1 MVGLAVSS
9 IEYRR
14 SKSTGVESWRV
25 RYRHLGRQRVMTFA
39 SAEQAKS
46 WRAVLEAHGPVRAEA
61 LLATEAPTTQRT
73 VADQVR
79 HHVEHLTGVTDGTR
93 RRYGQVAAK
102 HLTGRFESIL
112 LEHLSRDDVARWVNE
127 QAERSAPK
135 SIRNRHALLSAALES
150 AVRDDMIG
158 KNVAKGVRLPRLD
171 SAGEDMVFLEP
182 GEFDEIASCLPTHWR
197 PLAHFLVGTG
207 ARWGEATALR
217 VGDVDMTAGTVRIA
231 QSWKETS
238 GAGWEL
244 GPPKTKRGRRT
255 AKIRGAAL
263 DAIAP
268 TMDRDPREWLFLSK
282 RDGPVRGDWWRT
294 DVWVPA
300 VREWGG
306 GKTPRVHDLRH
317 TFASWAIRAG
327 VPLTVLQRQLGHES
341 IQTTSDVYGHLA
353 PTDFDA
359 MGAAMDA
366 WASRVS
372 PPRIEA

>member
-1 MVGLAVSS
+1 MSS

-46 WRAVLEAHGPVRAEA
+46 WRAVLEAHGPIRAEA

-93 RRYGQVAAK
+93 RKYEQVAAT

-127 QAERSAPK
+127 QPGSPK

-150 AVRDDMIG
+150 AMRDDLVP

-171 SAGEDMVFLEP
+171 SAGEDKVFLEP
-182 GEFDEIASCLPTHWR
+182 GEFEEIAALLDPHWL

-217 VGDVDMTAGTVRIA
+217 VGDLDVSAGTVRIHQA
-231 QSWKETS
+231 WKETT
-238 GAGWEL
+238 GRGWEL
-244 GPPKTKRGRRT
+244 GPPKTRRGRRT
-255 AKIRGAAL
+255 AKVRVRAVDLCAPLTVGRG
-263 DAIAP
+263 P
-268 TMDRDPREWLFLSK
+268 GEWLFTTK
-282 RDGPVRGDWWRT
+282 RGGPVRGDWWRT

-300 VREWGG
+300 VREWDG
-306 GKTPRVHDLRH
+306 GKSPRVHDLRH